1 MVKKANKPLIGYG
14 FWDEKQTIN
23 ECRNLVRWNPPLAIQ
38 YMGYV
43 SGRVATM
50 NSMII
55 RDYNRSVKYINNFLD
70 ILERQRYYNKKEVW
84 GQEISSRLE
93 EIYEP
98 LDEYSLDYKEFQL
111 NENLD

>member
-1 MVKKANKPLIGYG
+1 
-14 FWDEKQTIN
+14 
-23 ECRNLVRWNPPLAIQ
+23 
-38 YMGYV
+38 MGYV